1 MKVPNLGVPGLMFE
15 SHPEYTG
22 HLARHL
28 ATAGF
33 QLRVKIHQA
42 STDTPLEVEDGRMW
56 WPVLF
61 PPRNFRVWLLFA

>member
-33 QLRVKIHQA
+33 QLRVKIRQA
-42 STDTPLEVEDGRMW
+42 STDAPLEVEDARM
-56 WPVLF
+56 
-61 PPRNFRVWLLFA
+61 